1 LIHQVPAPE
10 GFYDLLFEIS
20 NEDRH
25 GILML
30 IQGKAL
36 RITDIAKKIGL
47 NNPETRRHVSR
58 LQEVSLIQRDIGGY
72 YHLTP
77 YGEASLLLLKEFEFL
92 SANREYFETHSL
104 SKLPGGFIARQR
116 VAKFFGLTSP

>member
-1 LIHQVPAPE
+1 LINQVPAPE

-25 GILML
+25 GILLL

-36 RITDIAKKIGL
+36 RITDIAKEMGL

-58 LQEVSLIQRDIGGY
+58 LQEVGLIQRDVGGY
-72 YHLTP
+72 YNLTP
-77 YGEASLLLLKEFEFL
+77 YGEASMLLVKEF
-92 SANREYFETHSL
+92 
-104 SKLPGGFIARQR
+104 
-116 VAKFFGLTSP
+116 